1 MVSKLVHFIQ
11 KQQGCVNSLP
21 LTESGEDKSIF
32 APGIFPPFNFQT
44 EHLLIKRYINLMAE
58 TWNKKEREKKK
69 QQAKKEK
76 AERKQERKENTKD
89 GNNLDSMLAYL
100 DENGNLSS
108 KPPDPRKKIDI
119 KLEDIEIG
127 VPKHEPVNPEDLIR
141 KGVVTFFND
150 AKGYGFIK
158 DIETQESVFVHIN
171 SLSEEIKEH
180 NKVTF
185 EIQMGPKGANAVNV
199 QLVK

>member
-1 MVSKLVHFIQ
+1 
-11 KQQGCVNSLP
+11 
-21 LTESGEDKSIF
+21 
-32 APGIFPPFNFQT
+32 
-44 EHLLIKRYINLMAE
+44 MAE

-69 QQAKKEK
+69 KQEKKEK

-108 KPPDPRKKIDI
+108 KPPDPRKKIVVNV
-119 KLEDIEIG
+119 EDIEIG
-127 VPKHEPVNPEDLIR
+127 VPKQEPINPEDLIR
-141 KGVVTFFND
+141 KGIVTFFND

-158 DIETQESVFVHIN
+158 DMETQESVFVHIN
-171 SLSEEIKEH
+171 SLTEEIKEN

-185 EIQMGPKGANAVNV
+185 ETEMGPKGANAVNV
-199 QLVK
+199 KLVK